1 MGTSRFWY
9 NFLQDKVALVSA
21 VVVLALFIG
30 AVFAPLIAPHTPY
43 DLETLDIM
51 NSQLPPFWYPDEGST
66 EFYLGTDTQGR
77 DILSTILYGLRVSL
91 IIGFCAVAFQMI
103 IGVTLGMVAGY
114 YGGRVDTLFM
124 RVADIQLSFSTM
136 MVAIIVL
143 AIVQAAFGM
152 QAYSKFA
159 LPILIFVIGIAEWP
173 KFARTVRSCVL
184 AEKQKEYVESA
195 QVLGITRFRIMFSH
209 ILPNCVSPIFVI
221 ATVQTAEVIITEAS
235 LSFLG
240 LGMPVNRP
248 SLGSL
253 ISSGFE
259 YIFSGYWWITVFP
272 GIVLVIFVLSV
283 NLLGD
288 WLRDYFN
295 PKVYKQ

>member
-1 MGTSRFWY
+1 MIHSRFWY
-9 NFLQDKVALVSA
+9 NFLQDKVAIVSA
-21 VVVLALFIG
+21 IIVFALFIG

-51 NSQLPPFWYPDEGST
+51 NSQLPPFWDPNEGST
-66 EFYLGTDTQGR
+66 EFLLGTDTQGR

-91 IIGFCAVAFQMI
+91 LIGFCAVAFQMI
-103 IGVTLGMVAGY
+103 LGVSLGMIAGY
-114 YGGRVDTLFM
+114 YGGRIDTVLM
-124 RVADIQLSFSTM
+124 RIADIQLSFSTM

-143 AIVQAAFGM
+143 AIVQTAFGM

-159 LPILIFVIGIAEWP
+159 LIILIFVIGIAEWP

-184 AEKQKEYVESA
+184 AEKNKEYVESA
-195 QVLGITRFRIMFSH
+195 QVLGITKFRIMFLH

-295 PKVYKQ
+295 PKVYKE